1 MRAPTALVT
10 TIFLYSLYS
19 KVAMVESSSSVMPFH
34 LLKSTWCST
43 SLQFAYGQCGPD
55 VSQISGAGET
65 CVSVVRGKTDP
76 MILLFSN
83 CCLYILHLVFSNT
96 GGMFPESGRAMQGLI
111 QLFDYPL
118 PPCGVKGTVQR
129 DFWPPFLSSF
139 KPAWATDQQVKTFS
153 ILVLFSPRYS
163 YFSESSQVSY
173 PGESI
178 SLGYHTP
185 GSHLTFLDP
194 N

>member
-55 VSQISGAGET
+55 VSQISVAGET
-65 CVSVVRGKTDP
+65 CVSVVRGKTYP

-96 GGMFPESGRAMQGLI
+96 GGVACFANRAAPCRALYSSSITPSHRVGLKGQSNEI
-111 QLFDYPL
+111 FDPHFCHHSNL
-118 PPCGVKGTVQR
+118 PG
-129 DFWPPFLSSF
+129 L
-139 KPAWATDQQVKTFS
+139 
-153 ILVLFSPRYS
+153 
-163 YFSESSQVSY
+163 
-173 PGESI
+173 
-178 SLGYHTP
+178 H
-185 GSHLTFLDP
+185 
-194 N
+194 